1 MAEQDQGYWY
11 LASYPKSGNTWCR
24 VFITELLR
32 LAGEV
37 APAELDLNKDIE
49 TGAIASSRLWLDDQ
63 LGINSCDL
71 SFAELDAVRGQA
83 GASSWLFAEGERFHK
98 VHDAFKSPDSRGRPV
113 VSTQGCRGVVYIM
126 RHPEDVAVSL
136 SHFFSW
142 PLERCVSFLL
152 DPSAALVPSDRIG
165 GNQVRQHMGRWDNHV
180 LSWADQQQLPV
191 LVLRYEDMLANGP
204 ASFEGL
210 AQFLQ
215 LPADQ
220 NLVNQALANTSID
233 RLQKLEE
240 QLGGFMEKPKG
251 CKRFFRSGRTG
262 EGAELLSIAQRSLL
276 NSELREVMQRFDY
289 GEADGL

>member
-204 ASFEGL
+204 SSFEGL

-240 QLGGFMEKPKG
+240 ELGGFMEKPKG

-289 GEADGL
+289 GEADAL